1 MSYLFFIANKR
12 LTVLHRRSH
21 NFDVRVSP
29 EYREVIM
36 RSELDAN
43 LKEAIK
49 SQEKQRVATLR
60 LINAAIKDRDIAV
73 RSEENTEG
81 VSDAEIILILSNMV
95 KQRKQSIIQY
105 EEGGRVELAE
115 REREEIKII
124 QEFLPNQLTD
134 EEIHKEIT
142 KIIDAHEQLT
152 IKDMGKIMGELKEKF
167 SGRMDFGK
175 ASGIVKALLK

>member
-1 MSYLFFIANKR
+1 
-12 LTVLHRRSH
+12 
-21 NFDVRVSP
+21 
-29 EYREVIM
+29 M
-36 RSELDAN
+36 RSELDEN
-43 LKEAIK
+43 LKKAIK

-81 VSDAEIILILSNMV
+81 VSDNEIILILSNMV
-95 KQRKQSIIQY
+95 KQRKQSIVQY

-134 EEIHKEIT
+134 EEIHIEIS
-142 KIIDAHEQLT
+142 KLIDAQEQLT
-152 IKDMGKIMGELKEKF
+152 IKDMGKIMSELKEKF

>member
-1 MSYLFFIANKR
+1 
-12 LTVLHRRSH
+12 
-21 NFDVRVSP
+21 
-29 EYREVIM
+29 M

-105 EEGGRVELAE
+105 EEGGRIELAE

-134 EEIHKEIT
+134 EEIHIEISRL
-142 KIIDAHEQLT
+142 IDAQEQLT
-152 IKDMGKIMGELKEKF
+152 IKDMGKIMSELKEKF

>member
-1 MSYLFFIANKR
+1 
-12 LTVLHRRSH
+12 
-21 NFDVRVSP
+21 
-29 EYREVIM
+29 M
-36 RSELDAN
+36 RSELDEN

-81 VSDAEIILILSNMV
+81 VSDDEIILILSNMV

-105 EEGGRVELAE
+105 EEGGRIELAE

-124 QEFLPNQLTD
+124 QEFLPNQLTND
-134 EEIHKEIT
+134 EIQAEIS
-142 KIIDAHEQLT
+142 KIIDAEEQLS
-152 IKDMGKIMGELKEKF
+152 IKDMGKIMGELKNRF

-175 ASGIVKALLK
+175 ASEIVKALLR

>member
-1 MSYLFFIANKR
+1 MR
-12 LTVLHRRSH
+12 L
-21 NFDVRVSP
+21 
-29 EYREVIM
+29 
-36 RSELDAN
+36 ELNAN

-95 KQRKQSIIQY
+95 KQRKHSIIQY

-134 EEIHKEIT
+134 EEIHIEIL

-175 ASGIVKALLK
+175 ASGMVKALLK

>member
-1 MSYLFFIANKR
+1 
-12 LTVLHRRSH
+12 
-21 NFDVRVSP
+21 
-29 EYREVIM
+29 M

-95 KQRKQSIIQY
+95 KQRKQSIIHY

-134 EEIHKEIT
+134 EEIHIEIS
-142 KIIDAHEQLT
+142 KLIDAQEQLT
-152 IKDMGKIMGELKEKF
+152 IKDMGKIMGQLKEKF

>member
-1 MSYLFFIANKR
+1 
-12 LTVLHRRSH
+12 
-21 NFDVRVSP
+21 
-29 EYREVIM
+29 M
-36 RSELDAN
+36 RSELDEN

-81 VSDAEIILILSNMV
+81 VSDDEIILILSNMV
-95 KQRKQSIIQY
+95 KQRKQSIVQY
-105 EEGGRVELAE
+105 EEGGRIELAE

-124 QEFLPNQLTD
+124 QEFLPNQLTN
-134 EEIHKEIT
+134 EEIQAEIS
-142 KIIDAHEQLT
+142 KIIDAEDQLT
-152 IKDMGKIMGELKEKF
+152 IKDMGKIMGELKNKF

-175 ASGIVKALLK
+175 ASEIVKALLR

>member
-1 MSYLFFIANKR
+1 
-12 LTVLHRRSH
+12 
-21 NFDVRVSP
+21 
-29 EYREVIM
+29 M
-36 RSELDAN
+36 RSELHEN

-81 VSDAEIILILSNMV
+81 VSDNEIILILSNMV

-124 QEFLPNQLTD
+124 QEFLPNQLND
-134 EEIHKEIT
+134 EEIQIEIS
-142 KIIDAHEQLT
+142 KIIEYHGQLS
-152 IKDMGKIMGELKEKF
+152 IKDMGKIMGELKGKF

-175 ASGIVKALLK
+175 ASEIVKALLK

>member
-1 MSYLFFIANKR
+1 
-12 LTVLHRRSH
+12 
-21 NFDVRVSP
+21 
-29 EYREVIM
+29 M

-105 EEGGRVELAE
+105 EEGGRIELAE

-134 EEIHKEIT
+134 EEIHIEIS
-142 KIIDAHEQLT
+142 KLIDAQEQLT
-152 IKDMGKIMGELKEKF
+152 IKDMGKIMSELKGKF

>member
-1 MSYLFFIANKR
+1 
-12 LTVLHRRSH
+12 
-21 NFDVRVSP
+21 
-29 EYREVIM
+29 M
-36 RSELDAN
+36 RSQLDAN

-105 EEGGRVELAE
+105 EEGGRIELAE

-124 QEFLPNQLTD
+124 QEFLPNQLTN
-134 EEIHKEIT
+134 EEIQTEIS
-142 KIIDAHEQLT
+142 KIIDAEDQLT
-152 IKDMGKIMGELKEKF
+152 IKDMGKIMGNLKNRF

-175 ASGIVKALLK
+175 ASEILKALLK

>member
-1 MSYLFFIANKR
+1 
-12 LTVLHRRSH
+12 
-21 NFDVRVSP
+21 
-29 EYREVIM
+29 M
-36 RSELDAN
+36 RSLLDKN

-49 SQEKQRVATLR
+49 SQEKQRLATLR

-81 VSDAEIILILSNMV
+81 VSDDEIILILSNMV

-105 EEGGRVELAE
+105 EEGGRIELAE

-124 QEFLPNQLTD
+124 QEFLPNQLTN
-134 EEIHKEIT
+134 EEIHAEIS
-142 KIIDAHEQLT
+142 KIIDAEDQLS
-152 IKDMGKIMGELKEKF
+152 IKDMGRIMGELKNRY

-175 ASGIVKALLK
+175 ASEIVKALLK

>member
-1 MSYLFFIANKR
+1 
-12 LTVLHRRSH
+12 
-21 NFDVRVSP
+21 
-29 EYREVIM
+29 M

-134 EEIHKEIT
+134 QEIHLEIS
-142 KIIDAHEQLT
+142 KIIDSHERIT

-175 ASGIVKALLK
+175 ASEIVKALLK

>member
-1 MSYLFFIANKR
+1 
-12 LTVLHRRSH
+12 
-21 NFDVRVSP
+21 
-29 EYREVIM
+29 M

-134 EEIHKEIT
+134 EEIHMEIS
-142 KIIDAHEQLT
+142 KIIDANEQLT

>member
-1 MSYLFFIANKR
+1 
-12 LTVLHRRSH
+12 
-21 NFDVRVSP
+21 
-29 EYREVIM
+29 M
-36 RSELDAN
+36 RSELDEN

-81 VSDAEIILILSNMV
+81 VSDDEIILILSNMV
-95 KQRKQSIIQY
+95 KQRKQSIVQY
-105 EEGGRVELAE
+105 EEGGRIELAE

-124 QEFLPNQLTD
+124 QEFLPNQLTN
-134 EEIHKEIT
+134 EEIQTEIS
-142 KIIDAHEQLT
+142 KIIDAEEQLS
-152 IKDMGKIMGELKEKF
+152 IKDMGKIMGELKNRF

-175 ASGIVKALLK
+175 ASEIVKALLK

>member
-1 MSYLFFIANKR
+1 
-12 LTVLHRRSH
+12 
-21 NFDVRVSP
+21 
-29 EYREVIM
+29 M
-36 RSELDAN
+36 RSELDEN

-81 VSDAEIILILSNMV
+81 VSDDEIILILSNMV

-105 EEGGRVELAE
+105 EEGGRIELAE
-115 REREEIKII
+115 REREEIRII
-124 QEFLPNQLTD
+124 EEFLPNQLS
-134 EEIHKEIT
+134 EKEIKDEIS
-142 KIIDAHEQLT
+142 KIIESKDQLS
-152 IKDMGKIMGELKEKF
+152 IKDIGKIMGELKSKF

-175 ASGIVKALLK
+175 ASELVKALLK

>member
-1 MSYLFFIANKR
+1 
-12 LTVLHRRSH
+12 
-21 NFDVRVSP
+21 
-29 EYREVIM
+29 M
-36 RSELDAN
+36 RSELDEN

-81 VSDAEIILILSNMV
+81 VSDDEIILILSNMV

-105 EEGGRVELAE
+105 EEGGRIELAE

-124 QEFLPNQLTD
+124 QEFLPNQLTN
-134 EEIHKEIT
+134 EEIQTEIS
-142 KIIDAHEQLT
+142 KIIDAEDQLS
-152 IKDMGKIMGELKEKF
+152 IKDMGKIMGELKNKF

-175 ASGIVKALLK
+175 ASEIVKALLR

>member
-1 MSYLFFIANKR
+1 
-12 LTVLHRRSH
+12 
-21 NFDVRVSP
+21 
-29 EYREVIM
+29 M
-36 RSELDAN
+36 RSELDEN

-81 VSDAEIILILSNMV
+81 VSDNEIILILSNMV

-105 EEGGRVELAE
+105 EEGGRIELAE

-134 EEIHKEIT
+134 EEIHIEIS
-142 KIIDAHEQLT
+142 KIIDANEQLS
-152 IKDMGKIMGELKEKF
+152 IKDMGKIMGELKGSF

-175 ASGIVKALLK
+175 ASEIVKALLK

>member
-1 MSYLFFIANKR
+1 
-12 LTVLHRRSH
+12 
-21 NFDVRVSP
+21 
-29 EYREVIM
+29 M

-105 EEGGRVELAE
+105 EEGGRIELAE

-134 EEIHKEIT
+134 EEIHIEIS
-142 KIIDAHEQLT
+142 KIIKANEQLS
-152 IKDMGKIMGELKEKF
+152 IKDMGKIMGELKNRF

-175 ASGIVKALLK
+175 ASEIVKALLK

>member
-1 MSYLFFIANKR
+1 
-12 LTVLHRRSH
+12 
-21 NFDVRVSP
+21 
-29 EYREVIM
+29 M

-134 EEIHKEIT
+134 EEIQIEIS
-142 KIIDAHEQLT
+142 KIIDAHEQFT
-152 IKDMGKIMGELKEKF
+152 IKDMGKIMAQLKEKF

>member
-1 MSYLFFIANKR
+1 
-12 LTVLHRRSH
+12 
-21 NFDVRVSP
+21 
-29 EYREVIM
+29 M
-36 RSELDAN
+36 RSELDEN

-81 VSDAEIILILSNMV
+81 VSDDEIILILSNMV
-95 KQRKQSIIQY
+95 KQRKQSIVQY
-105 EEGGRVELAE
+105 EEGGRIELAE

-124 QEFLPNQLTD
+124 QEFLPSQLTN
-134 EEIHKEIT
+134 EEIQTEIS
-142 KIIDAHEQLT
+142 KIIDAEDQLS
-152 IKDMGKIMGELKEKF
+152 IKDMGKIMGELKNRF

-175 ASGIVKALLK
+175 ASEIVKALLK

>member
-1 MSYLFFIANKR
+1 
-12 LTVLHRRSH
+12 
-21 NFDVRVSP
+21 
-29 EYREVIM
+29 M

-134 EEIHKEIT
+134 EEMRIEIS
-142 KIIDAHEQLT
+142 KIIYAHEQLT
-152 IKDMGKIMGELKEKF
+152 IKDIGKIMGQLKENF

-175 ASGIVKALLK
+175 ASGVVKALLK

>member
-1 MSYLFFIANKR
+1 
-12 LTVLHRRSH
+12 
-21 NFDVRVSP
+21 
-29 EYREVIM
+29 M

-49 SQEKQRVATLR
+49 SQEKQRIATLR

-105 EEGGRVELAE
+105 EEGGRIELAE

-134 EEIHKEIT
+134 EEIHIEIS
-142 KIIDAHEQLT
+142 KIIKANEQLT

-175 ASGIVKALLK
+175 ASEIVKALLK

>member
-1 MSYLFFIANKR
+1 
-12 LTVLHRRSH
+12 
-21 NFDVRVSP
+21 
-29 EYREVIM
+29 M

-105 EEGGRVELAE
+105 EEGGRIELAE

-134 EEIHKEIT
+134 EEIHVEIS
-142 KIIDAHEQLT
+142 KIIDANDQMT
-152 IKDMGKIMGELKEKF
+152 IKDMGKIMGQLKEKF

>member
-1 MSYLFFIANKR
+1 
-12 LTVLHRRSH
+12 
-21 NFDVRVSP
+21 
-29 EYREVIM
+29 M

-124 QEFLPNQLTD
+124 QEFLPNQLSD
-134 EEIHKEIT
+134 EEIHTEVS

-152 IKDMGKIMGELKEKF
+152 IKDMGKIMGQLKEKF

-175 ASGIVKALLK
+175 ASGIVKALLKQ